1 MKFYDTETDGWLSL
15 EDGEDNKKRVQTLLV
30 ELLKSKK
37 LNVLSGLGT
46 SLTVNE
52 ENELDDDQQ
61 FIAPTMDDLWNVID
75 DEIGN
80 FDHIKDQV
88 KPERNQGNGGNDDGD
103 EEEGDYEF
111 EDIEEL
117 LSRCQQYYNLEES
130 QDIKNFIDDAEK
142 IILDKCDFIT
152 DDTELES
159 HSQFLRK
166 IAQRSS
172 KLERTKIFT
181 TNYDECFEKA
191 ANENRFHL
199 VDGFSYLSPRTYDA
213 TYFDYDLIE
222 RKDGKRVLIPGVF
235 HLYKL
240 HGSIGWK
247 KKEGRI
253 IQTKESKG
261 ELKPCLIYPQ
271 STKYELSYQQ
281 PYLEMMNR
289 FQISLRQSNTAFIVV
304 GFGFN
309 DDHLAQPIINALRS
323 NVKLKLLIVD
333 PSLKERM
340 QKDDDEKNSNDY
352 LVKLKKLV
360 DNEDSRV
367 SFLEAKFDELVQL
380 IPDIAHESE
389 KDRMIEGL
397 QEILNQNT

>member
-1 MKFYDTETDGWLSL
+1 MKFYSTETDGWKNL
-15 EDGEDNKKRVQTLLV
+15 EDEEDNKQRIQALLV
-30 ELLKSKK
+30 ELLKSKN

-46 SLTVNE
+46 SLTINE
-52 ENELDDDQQ
+52 ENNLDNGTEY
-61 FIAPTMDDLWNVID
+61 IAPKMSDLWTTIEEQVD
-75 DEIGN
+75 N
-80 FDHIKDQV
+80 FEDIKSRVEPGD
-88 KPERNQGNGGNDDGD
+88 ND
-103 EEEGDYEF
+103 EENGDNDEDEYKF

-117 LSRCQQYYNLEES
+117 LSRCQQYYNLEEN
-130 QDIKNFIDDAEK
+130 QDIKDFIDEAET
-142 IILDKCDFIT
+142 IILDECDFIT
-152 DDTELES
+152 DEIELKS

-166 IAQRSS
+166 IAQRPS
-172 KLERTKIFT
+172 KLDRTKVFT

-191 ANENRFHL
+191 ANENRFH
-199 VDGFSYLSPRTYDA
+199 VIDGFSYLHPRTFDA

-222 RKDGKRVLIPGVF
+222 RKDGKKVLIPSVF

-247 KKEGRI
+247 KEEGKI
-253 IQTKESKG
+253 IQSKKSNE
-261 ELKPCLIYPQ
+261 ELDPCLIYPQ

-289 FQISLRQSNTAFIVV
+289 FQISLRQPNTAFIVV

-333 PSLKERM
+333 PSLEAKM
-340 QKDDDEKNSNDY
+340 QDDDNINDY

-360 DNEDSRV
+360 DNGDSRI

-380 IPDIAHESE
+380 IPDIAHKSE

-397 QEILNQNT
+397 QEILSQNS

>member
-1 MKFYDTETDGWLSL
+1 MKFYNTETDGWKNL
-15 EDGEDNKKRVQTLLV
+15 ENEEDYKERIQTLLV
-30 ELLKSKK
+30 ELLKSKN

-46 SLTVNE
+46 SLTINDENDLDNGNEYIAPKMSNLWTAIKGQIDNFEDIKSQVESENNDE
-52 ENELDDDQQ
+52 ENG
-61 FIAPTMDDLWNVID
+61 
-75 DEIGN
+75 DE
-80 FDHIKDQV
+80 D
-88 KPERNQGNGGNDDGD
+88 EGD
-103 EEEGDYEF
+103 EEENEYKF

-117 LSRCQQYYNLEES
+117 LSRCQQYYNLEEN
-130 QDIKNFIDDAEK
+130 QDIKVFIDEAEA
-142 IILDKCDFIT
+142 IILDECDFIT
-152 DDTELES
+152 DEIELKS

-166 IAQRSS
+166 IAQRPS

-191 ANENRFHL
+191 ANENRFH
-199 VDGFSYLSPRTYDA
+199 VIDGFSYLHPRTFDA

-222 RKDGKRVLIPGVF
+222 RKDGKKVLIPGVF

-247 KKEGRI
+247 KKEGKI
-253 IQTKESKG
+253 IQSKKSDE
-261 ELKPCLIYPQ
+261 ELEPCLIYPQ

-323 NVKLKLLIVD
+323 NVKLKILIVD
-333 PSLKERM
+333 PSLEGRM
-340 QKDDDEKNSNDY
+340 QNDDNANDY

-367 SFLEAKFDELVQL
+367 SFLEAKFDELAQL
-380 IPDIAHESE
+380 IPDIAHKSD

-397 QEILNQNT
+397 QEILSQNS